1 MLIYLVPAFYKEVDK
16 NVSELTI
23 FANCYKSFC
32 YGYLQGFCGGGGG
45 QRGESIPH
53 KSYVNLVSW
62 KINPIQL
69 FPYLLSDPLVIKRDS
84 LRRLPVCQFL
94 YW

>member
-1 MLIYLVPAFYKEVDK
+1 MFQNSQFLLIVINHL
-16 NVSELTI
+16 
-23 FANCYKSFC
+23 SFC
-32 YGYLQGFCGGGGG
+32 YGYLQGFCRGGG